1 MGMECFEQK
10 SNADLEQ
17 EIRDRV
23 RILEDY
29 YWDLIGHD
37 EKQMRKIIK
46 QLKNI
51 EKELN

>member
-1 MGMECFEQK
+1 MECFEQK
-10 SNADLEQ
+10 SGKDLEE

-23 RILEDY
+23 RYLEDY

-37 EKQMRKIIK
+37 DQRMRKIIK